1 MEDEINYGKNM
12 TLEELENLEE
22 VDIEFDEKIDYV
34 DGGICPDCNRE
45 FVRIIENRDTLRGDV
60 TFHITKLKCPKCG
73 KTYLDLNN
81 AEKYDLL
88 LRLEKAFNQPIEVLL
103 RKIAGLV

>member
-1 MEDEINYGKNM
+1 MEDDLNYGKDM
-12 TLEELENLEE
+12 TLEELEKLEE
-22 VDIEFDEKIDYV
+22 VDVEFDKNAGHVEGGTCPNCNEKFIKTV
-34 DGGICPDCNRE
+34 D
-45 FVRIIENRDTLRGDV
+45 NRDALGGDV
-60 TFHITKLKCPKCG
+60 TFHITKLKCPKCN

-88 LRLEKAFNQPIEVLL
+88 LRLEKAFNQPIEVLS